1 MAMLRATFGM
11 LVLAGLMLAAGS
23 ASAGTLR
30 PLGKSDLCLTA
41 EPTNQPGY
49 KLSLKACA
57 NSEFQEFR
65 KGQANVLIV
74 AKACV
79 EIIAVDKTRQNLIAA
94 ATQCRGLPGQSW
106 TLSRAGLLV
115 GANRLCLVPKGE
127 PVEGGPIAI
136 EQCAEDN
143 AAALDQKWAVYGRL

>member
-1 MAMLRATFGM
+1 MYRAAFGA
-11 LVLAGLMLAAGS
+11 LVLAGLMLSAGA

-30 PLGKSDLCLTA
+30 PLGKTDLCLTA

-49 KLSLKACA
+49 KLSLKACT

-127 PVEGGPIAI
+127 PVEGGAVSV